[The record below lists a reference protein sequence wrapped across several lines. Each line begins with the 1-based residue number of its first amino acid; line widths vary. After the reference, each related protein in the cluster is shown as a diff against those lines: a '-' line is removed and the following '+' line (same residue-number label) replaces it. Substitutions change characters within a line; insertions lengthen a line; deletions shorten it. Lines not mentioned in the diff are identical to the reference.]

1 MIWTKEEE
9 IFLVE
14 NVSKLSVL
22 ELATALNKTEA
33 TIRGKKS
40 RLGIKSGKRNLIS
53 KDEEVCIVDWY
64 STHPNALDL
73 DQLSDIMNRTETE
86 ICRVARR
93 LNLTNVNRITITEDV
108 IIARKEIKR
117 QNHIRSIN
125 QFIELVRTNH
135 PKGMLG
141 KNHTDKTKQ
150 ILSTKHKIVWK
161 NKTDEERAVVYSN
174 FSRGREKLK
183 GMPRSK
189 YSKTGGIREDLNK
202 YFRSKWE
209 ANIARTFNYSNIVW
223 EFEPKRFYFSD
234 ISDGIESYLP
244 DFYLPEL
251 DIWIEVKGWMK
262 DLDKLRINKFKEFY
276 PVEYEKMVL
285 IDEKLYIQIGKKLS
299 HLIPKWE
306 FKNNKAKVS

>member
-9 IFLVE
+9 QFLRD
-14 NVSKLSVL
+14 NVSELTVL
-22 ELATALNKTEA
+22 ELAKALNKTEA

-40 RLGIKSGKRNLIS
+40 RLGIKSGKRNTIT
-53 KDEEVCIVDWY
+53 KDEEVYITDWY
-64 STHPNALDL
+64 KTHPNALNL
-73 DQLSDIMNRTETE
+73 AQLSSIMNRTETE

-93 LNLTNVNRITITEDV
+93 LNLTNVKRVTITED
-108 IIARKEIKR
+108 IINERKEIKH
-117 QNHIRSIN
+117 QNHVRSIN

-135 PKGMLG
+135 PRGMLG
-141 KNHTDKTKQ
+141 KAHTDKTKQ
-150 ILSTKHKIVWK
+150 ILSTKHKIVWE
-161 NKTDEERAVVYSN
+161 NKTDEEKEVVYNN
-174 FSRGREKLK
+174 FNKGREKLK
-183 GMPRSK
+183 GMPKSK
-189 YSKTGGIREDLNK
+189 YSKTGGLREDLNK

-223 EFEPKRFYFSD
+223 EFEPKRFYFND
-234 ISDGIESYLP
+234 IGDGIESYLP

-276 PVEYEKMVL
+276 PEEYEKMVL
-285 IDEKLYIQIGKKLS
+285 IEEKLYIKIGKELS

-306 FKNNKAKVS
+306 FKNNKTKIS